1 MNEIKE
7 RRKRVLAMLLGLIV
21 FICMPSISSL
31 AADAD
36 LGNFY
41 YYTFD
46 KDSCNGMHLKPG
58 DTISWGVGSD
68 GSGANVPY
76 TVKYVVGNTTYD
88 NNNTT
93 PDLCSGNTESY
104 TVLSLQV
111 ASGGA
116 DLRSVGYWEL
126 TSVKKTAGAIDDR
139 GSVEEIILV
148 AHFPDVVKSVEE
160 HKHNYDW
167 VVTKSAT
174 EEEDGE
180 EAYMCSCGRVLY
192 TLPLTAAGEFMN
204 EVIREINKA
213 PSGATV
219 EITTNKWLCFNKAV
233 CEAYALRPDVTLKI
247 NYREEGYKGTKLTT
261 VVPAGTDLRNYLNE
275 EGYVGFLYLRT
286 LFTTTINQ

>member
-1 MNEIKE
+1 MKEIKE
-7 RRKRVLAMLLGLIV
+7 RRKRFLAMLLGLIV

-31 AADAD
+31 AADAN
-36 LGNFY
+36 LGNIY
-41 YYTFD
+41 SGTFN
-46 KDSCNGMHLKPG
+46 KDSRNGMHLKPG
-58 DTISWGVGSD
+58 DTISWRVGD
-68 GSGANVPY
+68 GNSVANGVPY

-93 PDLCSGNTESY
+93 PTHMYSGETESY

-126 TSVKKTAGAIDDR
+126 TSVKKTASVGT

>member
-1 MNEIKE
+1 MKEIKE